1 MAKNLEGLTLEEEC
15 TLLIA
20 LKTEMLK
27 FKGLLEHSDFWLYKE
42 KVNTIYSLFNKLGY
56 DRQTADLYID
66 SKDHLWQ
73 LIKG

>member
-27 FKGLLEHSDFWLYKE
+27 YRELLEMSDFWLYKE
-42 KVNTIYSLFNKLGY
+42 KINTIYSLFNKLGY
-56 DRQTADLYID
+56 DRQTADSYINSED
-66 SKDHLWQ
+66 F
-73 LIKG
+73 